1 VPRALAVAS
10 VVVAGLTGCSALDG
24 GTSGS
29 LADAVETSAET
40 GEPFRLSSVTDFE
53 WDRAH
58 VVPPYASAA
67 SVNRELGFHW
77 DDAEGAAP
85 RTDAKSLIVFVSRDD
100 VIEAFEHDVEGGDL
114 ICLSS
119 SVLRRRGM
127 SPERDLLAAKRV
139 RLSPSDTY
147 DLVFPAR
154 PRGRRE
160 TQLVKR
166 CLHLYS

>member
-1 VPRALAVAS
+1 
-10 VVVAGLTGCSALDG
+10 
-24 GTSGS
+24 

-53 WDRAH
+53 WDRVH
-58 VVPPYASAA
+58 VVPPYASAEA
-67 SVNRELGFHW
+67 VNRELGFRW

-85 RTDAKSLIVFVSRDD
+85 RTDARSLIVFVSRGE
-100 VIEAFEHDVEGGDL
+100 VIEAIEHDVEGGNL
-114 ICLSS
+114 SCLDS

-139 RLSPSDTY
+139 RLSASDSY

-154 PRGRRE
+154 PVGRRE
-160 TQLVKR
+160 EQRLRR
-166 CLHLYS
+166 CLGNYS

>member
-1 VPRALAVAS
+1 VTRAVA
-10 VVVAGLTGCSALDG
+10 VACVLVAGLTGCSALGG

-29 LADAVETSAET
+29 LADAVERSAET
-40 GEPFRLSSVTDFE
+40 GAPFRLSSVTDFE

-58 VVPPYASAA
+58 VVPPYASAEA
-67 SVNRELGFHW
+67 VNRELGFRW

-85 RTDAKSLIVFVSRDD
+85 LTDAKSLIVFVNRGE
-100 VIEAFEHDVEGGDL
+100 VIEAVEHDVEGGNL
-114 ICLSS
+114 SCLNS

-147 DLVFPAR
+147 DVVFPAR

-160 TQLVKR
+160 EQALRR
-166 CLHLYS
+166 CLGHHF